1 MASTS
6 SSCVLKAICVGLFD
20 VGLVL
25 GADFPNPSN
34 VSDLVS
40 GVTPANTIRVINAD
54 QAYNMDQNTMDFT
67 YQVTQDEFGT
77 TNLFVNL
84 KSRIEVGISGTQV
97 YNMMGFYDEAK
108 AQWDYLRCAI
118 NFDGAVNANANS
130 RYWVISDHYGVK
142 RPYDVGVLSLS
153 LDKTQDWTYLG
164 SDNNYTECPPLA
176 KCVF

>member
-1 MASTS
+1 MAAS
-6 SSCVLKAICVGLFD
+6 SSILKVICVGLLD
-20 VGLVL
+20 LGLVM

-67 YQVTQDEFGT
+67 YQVTQDEFGV

-97 YNMMGFYDEAK
+97 YNMMGFYDEGK
-108 AQWDYLRCAI
+108 
-118 NFDGAVNANANS
+118 S
-130 RYWVISDHYGVK
+130 
-142 RPYDVGVLSLS
+142 
-153 LDKTQDWTYLG
+153 
-164 SDNNYTECPPLA
+164 
-176 KCVF
+176 